1 MARRTD
7 PLRNF
12 STRATPQTSPASSK
26 QVKNNA
32 GGYTFEVTPETR
44 IRRFLVLGTEGGTY
58 YVSQQSL
65 TEENARFVT
74 KMAKEQPQ
82 LLLDTIRDV
91 SVKGLAHR
99 QQPTLFAF
107 AALMAHAPK
116 EYRRKA
122 LEEFNAIVRTGT
134 HLFLFLS
141 YIRQFRGWG
150 RLLREAVARW
160 YLDRP
165 LEALAYQMVKY
176 RSREGYTHR
185 DALRLAHPRA
195 PKEDVE
201 RQALFLWAVRG
212 DEDKRPAPKKK
223 ELPKVVANFE
233 RLKAKPEKTLRLLQ
247 DNRDDHGLSW
257 EMLPTET
264 LNIREV
270 WKELLD
276 TGMVPM
282 GALVRQLPRL
292 TRIGLLDDFAWQGQ
306 ICRMLTNRDAI
317 QSSRIHPM
325 SILIA
330 QAAYN
335 SGRSKGDVTWRPNP
349 KVVDA
354 LGEAFHMSFQNVKP
368 TGKRIRLALDVS
380 GSMGWEMPGTTL
392 TCRDA
397 STAMALATAKVED
410 PYSYDIVGFTGGY
423 GGGYGYNRQER
434 VKPLTQLNISPE
446 QRLTDAVAVV
456 HNLPFGTTDCALP
469 IIDAREKKLP
479 FDAFVVYTDNETY
492 QGQEHAHQAL
502 KRYRERMGIDAKLIV
517 VGMTATNF
525 TIADPEDAGMLDVV
539 GFDASA
545 PELISTF
552 IRGGK

>member
-7 PLRNF
+7 PLRSF
-12 STRATPQTSPASSK
+12 STRSTPQTSPASSK

-44 IRRFLVLGTEGGTY
+44 IRRFLILGTEGGTY

-65 TEENARFVT
+65 TEENAQFVT

-107 AALMAHAPK
+107 AAFMAHAPK
-116 EYRRKA
+116 EYRPKA

-150 RLLREAVARW
+150 RLLRRAVAGW

-165 LEALAYQMVKY
+165 VGALAYQMLKY
-176 RSREGYTHR
+176 RSREKYTHR
-185 DALRLAHPRA
+185 DALRLAHPKVA
-195 PKEDVE
+195 ADDKE
-201 RQALFLWAVRG
+201 RQALLLWAVREDG
-212 DEDKRPAPKKK
+212 DKRPAPKKK
-223 ELPKVVANFE
+223 ELPKAVGNFE
-233 RLKAKPEKTLRLLQ
+233 RLKAKPEKTLQLLR
-247 DNRDDHGLSW
+247 DNRGEHGLSW

-264 LNIREV
+264 LNIKEV

-276 TGMVPM
+276 SEMVPI

-306 ICRMLTNRDAI
+306 ICRTITNRDLI
-317 QSSRIHPM
+317 QSSRIHPL

-330 QAAYN
+330 QASYN
-335 SGRSKGDVTWRPNP
+335 SGRSKGDLTWRANP

-354 LGEAFHMSFQNVKP
+354 LGEAFHMAFQNVKP

-380 GSMGWEMPGTTL
+380 GSMGWELPGSAL
-392 TCRDA
+392 TCRDG

-423 GGGYGYNRQER
+423 GGGYGYSRER
-434 VKPLTQLNISPE
+434 YKPLTQLNISPE
-446 QRLTDAVAVV
+446 QRLTDAIDVV
-456 HNLPFGTTDCALP
+456 RNLPFGTTDCALP
-469 IIDAREKKLP
+469 IIDAREKKLA

-502 KRYRERMGIDAKLIV
+502 KRYRERMGIDAKLVV

-525 TIADPEDAGMLDVV
+525 TIADPDDPGMLDVV

-545 PELISTF
+545 PELISNF